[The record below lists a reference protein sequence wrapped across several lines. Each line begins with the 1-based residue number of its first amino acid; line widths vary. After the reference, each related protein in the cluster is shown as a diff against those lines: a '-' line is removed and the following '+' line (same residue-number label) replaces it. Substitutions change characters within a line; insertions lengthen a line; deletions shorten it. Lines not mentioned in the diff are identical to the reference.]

1 MRQVQIESFQ
11 KGQIVQIKGGPL
23 AGVEAVFLW
32 EMTEQH
38 RVLLLLKTLGLHTKL
53 IVDINQVCLP
63 EAL

>member
-38 RVLLLLKTLGLHTKL
+38 RVLLLLKTLGLHAKL
-53 IVDINQVCLP
+53 KVDVSQVCLP